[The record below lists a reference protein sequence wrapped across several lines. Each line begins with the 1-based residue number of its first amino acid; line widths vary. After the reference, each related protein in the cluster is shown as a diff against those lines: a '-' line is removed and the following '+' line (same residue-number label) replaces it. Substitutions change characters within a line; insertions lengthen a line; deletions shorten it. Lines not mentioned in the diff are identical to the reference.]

1 MQPKIMLISKGEEKM
16 KKYTSPELEITIV
29 DCDDVVTSSGVVY
42 PGIELPDDDLTDDDP
57 VQ

>member
-16 KKYTSPELEITIV
+16 EKYTSPELEITII

-42 PGIELPDDDLTDDDP
+42 PGIELPDDDLT
-57 VQ
+57 Q